1 MHGVGTQVQKKNI
14 TRYAVKNSKKKK
26 ITMGQC
32 DATKWNYCY
41 HPGVHYFCSVIL
53 FLINHSNFPS
63 ITFKKKFLFMNGTYL

>member
-32 DATKWNYCY
+32 DATK
-41 HPGVHYFCSVIL
+41 
-53 FLINHSNFPS
+53 
-63 ITFKKKFLFMNGTYL
+63 